1 KTASPTTFSS
11 AGQQITYTIEVEN
24 TGNVTMTNISVTD
37 PLTGLTETITNLAS
51 GDSETFTDTYTISQ
65 DDMNAGNVEN
75 TATASGTAPDNSTV
89 SASATET
96 IPGSQQPGLTL
107 TKTASPT
114 TFSSAGQQITYTIEV
129 ENTGNVA
136 MTNISVTDLLTG
148 WSDTITRLSPTR
160 RSSVLDTYTISQ
172 DDMNA
177 GNVENTAT
185 ASGL

>member
-65 DDMNAGNVEN
+65 DDMNAGSVEN
-75 TATASGTAPDNSTV
+75 TATALGSAPDNSTV
-89 SASATET
+89 SATATET
-96 IPGSQQPGLTL
+96 ISGSQQPGLTL
-107 TKTASPT
+107 TKAASPT

-129 ENTGNVA
+129 ENTGNVT
-136 MTNISVTDLLTG
+136 MTNISVTDPLTG
-148 WSDTITRLSPTR
+148 MTETVAISTPVASETIIH
-160 RSSVLDTYTISQ
+160 TYSIKQT
-172 DDMNA
+172 DKN
-177 GNVENTAT
+177 
-185 ASGL
+185 